1 MNTLTALDKIGTDKE
16 AIFVQVISAII
27 RKGPQGQDFGLGS
40 HNENLFEK
48 LSFERSGES
57 V

>member
-27 RKGPQGQDFGLGS
+27 RKGP
-40 HNENLFEK
+40 
-48 LSFERSGES
+48 
-57 V
+57 